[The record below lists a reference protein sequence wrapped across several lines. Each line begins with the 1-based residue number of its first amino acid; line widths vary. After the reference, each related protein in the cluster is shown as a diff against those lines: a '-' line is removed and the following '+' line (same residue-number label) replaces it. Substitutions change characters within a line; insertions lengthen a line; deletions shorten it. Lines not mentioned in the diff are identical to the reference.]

1 METILT
7 IKWSAEDV
15 TALAESR
22 GIDPQAA
29 LNEVVDSISQ
39 VEDRSIEAGWTAIE
53 FILDDIKED

>member
-29 LNEVVDSISQ
+29 LEEVKDSISQ
-39 VEDRSIEAGWTAIE
+39 VEDRSIEAGWAAIE
-53 FILDDIKED
+53 FIINEIEE